1 VEYSVN
7 ALTKL
12 SGVTAR
18 TLRYYD
24 EIGLLEPARIAQS
37 GYRMYGPCQVDKLQQ
52 ILFYRE
58 LGFPLKDIKSL
69 MDDPDFDE
77 LRAFEDHLHALEAK
91 RNRLDTLIANVN
103 KSISSLRGDSRMT
116 DKEKFQGFG
125 EKLVAENEALYGA
138 EARERYGDG
147 EVDAANKHI
156 SGMTRQQFEASE
168 ELRLQLESMLK
179 QAFEQGDPASEL
191 AQQACRLH
199 KQWLCVFYPKYTKAY
214 HKGLVEMYVMDDR
227 FRANYDKLGEG
238 CTEFLRDAVDIFC
251 AD

>member
-1 VEYSVN
+1 MEYSVN

-12 SGVTAR
+12 SGASAR

-24 EIGLLEPARIAQS
+24 EIGLLKPSRIAQS
-37 GYRMYGPCQVDKLQQ
+37 GYRMYGPQEVDRLQQ

-58 LGFPLKDIKSL
+58 LGFPLKDIQAL
-69 MDDPDFDE
+69 LEDPDFDK
-77 LRAFEDHLHALEAK
+77 LRAFENHLQALEAK
-91 RNRLDTLIANVN
+91 RSRLDALIANVN
-103 KSISSLRGDSRMT
+103 KSISALKGDAKMT

-125 EKLVAENEALYGA
+125 EKLVAENEKHYGA

-156 SGMTRQQFEASE
+156 SGMTQEQFEASE
-168 ELRLQLESMLK
+168 ELRMQLESTLQ

-191 AQQACRLH
+191 AQKACELH

-238 CTEFLRDAVDIFC
+238 CTEFLRDAVNIFC
-251 AD
+251 AE